1 MVSRQTVCLRQL
13 AGNRAREVQFGR
25 WLANDKVTSDEL
37 IAHACAHTGEVATG
51 RHVLAIQDTTE
62 VNHQAHAGRVSGLG
76 TVGNGTDLGLF
87 LHPLLAVDA
96 TDGACLG
103 LAHLHHWIR
112 TGKAAPNYRQLPI
125 EDRESYRWLEV
136 AEAGKKCL
144 SGASMV
150 TIVADRESDIYEEW
164 ARLPDERTHL
174 LTRACRDRTLATGGK
189 LYAWI
194 DAQPAQG
201 VYSFEAPARPG
212 KRSAHRAMLEVRF
225 GRISIKRP
233 ASCSDK
239 NAPKQIE
246 LSVVE
251 VKELTDSV
259 VGNEAPIHWR
269 LLTTHRVECLEDALQ
284 CVDWYRQRWNI
295 EQLFRTLKKQ
305 GLNIESSQVETGE
318 GLTKLA
324 CLAVHAAV
332 RTMQLTLARDADSS
346 AQATDV
352 FDPEEIKVLQ
362 RILPTLEGKTEKQKN
377 PHRPG
382 SLAQAAWVIARL
394 GGWKGYAS
402 ESKPGPITMLRGLQ
416 RIDAI
421 CQGWKLATKDVC
433 ID

>member
-1 MVSRQTVCLRQL
+1 MVSQQTVCLRQL

-25 WLANDKVTSDEL
+25 WLANDKVTADEL
-37 IAHACAHTGEVATG
+37 VTPSCARTGMVAAG
-51 RHVLAIQDTTE
+51 RHVLAIHDTSE
-62 VNHQAHAGRVSGLG
+62 MNYQAHAGRVSGLG
-76 TVGNGTDLGLF
+76 TVGNGSDLGLF

-96 TDGACLG
+96 VDGTCLG

-112 TGKAAPNYRQLPI
+112 TASAAPNYRQLPI

-144 SGASMV
+144 SGADMV

-201 VYSFEAPARPG
+201 AYSFEAPARPG
-212 KRSAHRAMLEVRF
+212 KRSAHQARLTVRF
-225 GRISIKRP
+225 GCIAIKRP
-233 ASCSDK
+233 VSCSDK
-239 NAPKQIE
+239 RAPRQIE
-246 LSVVE
+246 LNVVE

-269 LLTTHRVECLEDALQ
+269 LLTTHRVECLEDALR
-284 CVDWYRQRWNI
+284 CVGGYRQRWNI

-305 GLNIESSQVETGE
+305 GLNVESSQVETGE

-324 CLAVHAAV
+324 CLATQAAV
-332 RTMQLTLARDADSS
+332 RTMQLTLARDTDSP
-346 AQATDV
+346 AQASDV
-352 FDPEEIKVLQ
+352 FDPEEIEVMQ

-382 SLAQAAWVIARL
+382 SLAQAAGVVARL

-402 ESKPGPITMLRGLQ
+402 EAKPGPITVLRGLR
-416 RIDAI
+416 RIEDI
-421 CQGWKLATKDVC
+421 RHGWKLASKDVC